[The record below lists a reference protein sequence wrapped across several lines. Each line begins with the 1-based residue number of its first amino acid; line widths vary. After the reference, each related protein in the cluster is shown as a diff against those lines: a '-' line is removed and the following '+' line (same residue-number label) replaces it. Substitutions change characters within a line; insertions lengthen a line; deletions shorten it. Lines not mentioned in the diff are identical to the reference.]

1 MQLGKKCYDLL
12 RSKKKRKGSAILLLA
27 RTTQSQH
34 VYLCA
39 YVRVLRACARASKRV
54 CAFVFT
60 FFSRSVAS
68 SLNFSSDSL
77 LIFSILAISSASVAR
92 IFISFAS
99 ARAVATSPCMIR
111 RVPTESVVNGC
122 TQKACG
128 PQALLKQF
136 LFRMCSRCS
145 HTCFV
150 TTCSISISAASAA
163 IFSWL
168 RLPRTEY
175 GSTELF
181 ESASDSSAGN
191 AERVEERKH
200 TETNRH

>member
-1 MQLGKKCYDLL
+1 MQLGKNCYGVFEQQKKEKALPYYYLHAPHNVSSMFVCL
-12 RSKKKRKGSAILLLA
+12 RMCVR
-27 RTTQSQH
+27 
-34 VYLCA
+34 C
-39 YVRVLRACARASKRV
+39 VRVRERARECGRL
-54 CAFVFT
+54 FT

-136 LFRMCSRCS
+136 LFHMYSRCS

-150 TTCSISISAASAA
+150 TTCSISISAAMAA
-163 IFSWL
+163 MFSWL

-181 ESASDSSAGN
+181 ESARDSSAGN
-191 AERVEERKH
+191 AERVAARKH
-200 TETNRH
+200 TETNRI